1 MTHLSDHRTRQTAL
15 PTALSCFAL
24 LLAAC
29 GGGETADAPP
39 SDTPAAPQGIYG
51 SAPSA
56 AGGTPSVIML
66 RPIGSTVAL
75 PPREAPVMDQLGLAF
90 SPALLLV
97 RLAETAS
104 FTNSE
109 TITHNV
115 RLAFSDNDSTVL
127 DAETDPGAHA
137 DFLFDREGGYEVT
150 CDHHPGMRAFV
161 FVTSAP
167 YVVFADHAGAF
178 RLADVPPGSYTL
190 AVWSVDAARRS
201 EQALEVAGPSTEV
214 VLSPAL

>member
-1 MTHLSDHRTRQTAL
+1 MTLFAPPLVQRRSRPGILVGAVI
-15 PTALSCFAL
+15 ALS
-24 LLAAC
+24 AC
-29 GGGETADAPP
+29 GGGEPSDAPP
-39 SDTPAAPQGIYG
+39 PETALAPQGVFG
-51 SAPSA
+51 TAPSA
-56 AGGTPSVIML
+56 AGGTPSVVML
-66 RPIGSTVAL
+66 RPAGAPVPL
-75 PPREAPVMDQLGLAF
+75 PPRESPTMDQLGLAF
-90 SPALLLV
+90 SPTFLLA
-97 RLAETAS
+97 RTGETVS

-167 YVVFADHAGAF
+167 YVVFADNAGAF
-178 RLADVPPGSYTL
+178 RLNDVPPGSYTL
-190 AVWSVDAARRS
+190 SVWNVDATRRS
-201 EQALEVAGPSTEV
+201 ERALEVTGPSTEV
-214 VLSPAL
+214 TFGPAE